1 MLTSQELATKLIN
14 YRIKNNLYQ
23 ENLGKEIGISLR
35 TVVNLEKQ
43 RNVTPRIRNLAENFL
58 KEKGEI

>member
-1 MLTSQELATKLIN
+1 MLTPKELANKLIN

-23 ENLGKEIGISLR
+23 KALGKEIGISIK
-35 TVVNLEKQ
+35 TVVSLEKE
-43 RNVTPRIRNLAENFL
+43 RKVTARIQAIVENFL

>member
-1 MLTSQELATKLIN
+1 MLTPKELANKLIN

-23 ENLGKEIGISLR
+23 ETLGKEIGISIK
-35 TVVNLEKQ
+35 TVVSLEKE
-43 RNVTPRIRNLAENFL
+43 RKVTPRIQAIAENFL

>member
-1 MLTSQELATKLIN
+1 MLTPKELANKLIN

-23 ENLGKEIGISLR
+23 EALGKEIGISIK
-35 TVVNLEKQ
+35 TVVSLEKE
-43 RNVTPRIRNLAENFL
+43 RKVTPRIQAIVENFL